1 LAKNEVV
8 KLHFLVLRPKKG
20 KLVITINFS
29 IMDKVLEILKYILPS
44 LVVMTTAWVM
54 VRYYFKSF
62 MREQNRELLLQD
74 RKKVLPLRLQAYERM
89 TLFLERITVDSLL
102 VREQES
108 GLTNREFHQRL
119 LILVRAEFEHNLAQ
133 QIYIS
138 SEAWSMIRGAL
149 DATLVLINKAALEV
163 NPESNAVE
171 LSKKILELQAEQEYS
186 AAQEALS
193 FLKKE
198 IKSVL
203 NF

>member
-1 LAKNEVV
+1 
-8 KLHFLVLRPKKG
+8 
-20 KLVITINFS
+20 
-29 IMDKVLEILKYILPS
+29 MDKFLEILKYILPS
-44 LVVMTTAWVM
+44 LVVLATAWVM
-54 VRYYFKSF
+54 IRYYFKSF

-108 GLTNREFHQRL
+108 GLTAKEFHQRL
-119 LILVRAEFEHNLAQ
+119 LIMVRAEFEHNLAQ

-149 DATLVLINKAALEV
+149 DATLALINKAALQV
-163 NPESNAVE
+163 NPETAAVE
-171 LSKKILELQAEQEYS
+171 LSKKVLELQSEQEYS
-186 AAQEALS
+186 AAQEALT

>member
-1 LAKNEVV
+1 LAKNEGI
-8 KLHFLVLRPKKG
+8 KLHFLVLRPKNG
-20 KLVITINFS
+20 KLVNRNNFQ
-29 IMDKVLEILKYILPS
+29 IMDKFLEILKYILPS
-44 LVVMTTAWVM
+44 LVVLATAWVM
-54 VRYYFKSF
+54 IRYYFKSF

-108 GLTNREFHQRL
+108 GLTAKEFHQRL
-119 LILVRAEFEHNLAQ
+119 LIMVRAEFEHNLAQ

-149 DATLVLINKAALEV
+149 DATLALINKAALQV
-163 NPESNAVE
+163 NPETAAVE
-171 LSKKILELQAEQEYS
+171 LSKKVLELQSEQEYS
-186 AAQEALS
+186 AAQEALT

>member
-1 LAKNEVV
+1 
-8 KLHFLVLRPKKG
+8 
-20 KLVITINFS
+20 
-29 IMDKVLEILKYILPS
+29 MDKVLEILKYILPS